1 MSQWGIYC
9 VPGPGARACANT
21 RRCHRRTKKLD
32 AVVLQ
37 SAKRASGQTSQER
50 APHSSPPS
58 RRKSHYISLCTLQK
72 KKKKR
77 KKRNRHRVSSFLLDE
92 QNPRLG
98 SAVIFSCCVL
108 GFNHGE
114 GHGTACVPHI
124 TSFHHRGSRMLR
136 ERQETGPEALVSPL
150 V

>member
-1 MSQWGIYC
+1 MSQGLER
-9 VPGPGARACANT
+9 VPVQT
-21 RRCHRRTKKLD
+21 H
-32 AVVLQ
+32 AVVIDAQKSWTLLFFK
-37 SAKRASGQTSQER
+37 ARREPAGRRVRNER
-50 APHSSPPS
+50 RIPHLHPGGNPIIFHYAPC
-58 RRKSHYISLCTLQK
+58 KK